1 MKQLNGRYVTDTG
14 KVILKEDGI
23 ERLIVDQQLTSD
35 ITVER
40 TYETELFQ
48 EHLKKIS
55 TINVDFYQADTDIR
69 NEFEWNTPE
78 PFKNMDVEAYVFG
91 LCKTREEDERVA
103 LELSMFSERNL
114 YPLIRHIIFL
124 VDHFR
129 KNDIFWGVGRGS
141 SVSSY
146 VLFLIG
152 IHKIDSIKYGLSIED
167 FLK

>member
-1 MKQLNGRYVTDTG
+1 MCFLLMIRRPPRSTRTDTLFPYTTRFRSVTDTG

-23 ERLIVDQQLTSD
+23 VRLIVDQQLTSD

-78 PFKNMDVEAYVFG
+78 PFTSM
-91 LCKTREEDERVA
+91 EDR
-103 LELSMFSERNL
+103 
-114 YPLIRHIIFL
+114 
-124 VDHFR
+124 
-129 KNDIFWGVGRGS
+129 
-141 SVSSY
+141 
-146 VLFLIG
+146 
-152 IHKIDSIKYGLSIED
+152 
-167 FLK
+167 